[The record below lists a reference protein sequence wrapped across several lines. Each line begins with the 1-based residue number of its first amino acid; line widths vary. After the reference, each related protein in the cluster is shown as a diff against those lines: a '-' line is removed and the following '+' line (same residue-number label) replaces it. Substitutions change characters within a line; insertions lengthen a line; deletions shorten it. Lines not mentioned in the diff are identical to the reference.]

1 MEIGAISAL
10 CVHTSK
16 PFPAVLIAPEDVELS
31 VQNYIIIQ
39 AVNEMFVVNVFFD
52 STSFNTLQFFTR
64 QLNLSKQKS

>member
-39 AVNEMFVVNVFFD
+39 AVNEMFVVNVFFR
-52 STSFNTLQFFTR
+52 QYFF
-64 QLNLSKQKS
+64 